1 MVRATEAEVRK
12 ERELNVEKEEGAEEV
27 EFEEEW
33 ERLVS
38 VKGGDWVLR
47 VVTVVVE
54 LEFLRWGGI
63 YDIVF

>member
-12 ERELNVEKEEGAEEV
+12 ERELNVEKKEGAEEV

-38 VKGGDWVLR
+38 VKGGD
-47 VVTVVVE
+47 
-54 LEFLRWGGI
+54 
-63 YDIVF
+63 

>member
-1 MVRATEAEVRK
+1 
-12 ERELNVEKEEGAEEV
+12 LNVEKEEGAEEV

>member
-38 VKGGDWVLR
+38 VKGGD
-47 VVTVVVE
+47 
-54 LEFLRWGGI
+54 
-63 YDIVF
+63 